1 MEFSF
6 WKIALV
12 IMFAILLIVKLY
24 PYFAPPKLEHIY
36 LELLSPHHWGSGL
49 ILRLDVQKRIKQ
61 KLNFNAN
68 KFVLSE
74 MKDKKLPKER
84 RVRSKNKKYYSPM
97 CEYKLTEMGELVR
110 NGLLKIN

>member
-1 MEFSF
+1 MENSLGYHVCN
-6 WKIALV
+6 LV
-12 IMFAILLIVKLY
+12 DCKTLSVFCSTETRAYLLGTIL
-24 PYFAPPKLEHIY
+24 P
-36 LELLSPHHWGSGL
+36 PHHWGSGL